1 MSESSYR
8 FDSGP
13 GYSEKTSHYCEVFL
27 FVIFLCLHL
36 SLLKL
41 LNSMSSRWYRKPL
54 VIGGFILIIIVL
66 SLVPFFLQR
75 TVVGKKNILSA
86 ESVSINRLLKNLD
99 STYWVNPH
107 HSLQKVNSLIRIA
120 EIVHDDSSLAMGH
133 YYKAACFILLE
144 RYDSAFILCHTAL
157 RFAEDHKN
165 ELVVG
170 KMKTVL
176 ANYYLAKN
184 EVNEANKYLL
194 EALVIFE
201 KLGTKKD
208 IANVLNGFGLL
219 YYDLRQPDKAI
230 GYYAQVLNLSKEP
243 DKKRQESVAFL
254 NISNCFLNKQEYD
267 STLFYLNKAAAGFRS
282 LRDSA
287 FIMMC
292 TMNRGIVS
300 ITKGEKDQ
308 GLEYYFKV
316 MDYSRRMQKKML
328 LGHTLFNIATVYYD
342 NHNMDSATSYFMES
356 MSVYRSIPN
365 RNGEKNVLQQLAK
378 IEQSK
383 NNWKQAYT
391 YYDRYIN
398 IKDSILNA
406 DLLKNINDLQWK
418 HDFQKKEDENTEIK
432 RKFEVKKRETI
443 VLIITLTLVIIV
455 VVLFGALIRLA
466 NKNLKKSGKLKEL
479 QIKHLQEQMAVHE
492 KINTLEKLR
501 LQAEIE
507 AKNKEL
513 TSSSLQLINK
523 NDILNN
529 ISNLTENF
537 YKKKAVNDEYYKRL
551 KSFLKENLDQ
561 ERDWEHF
568 KRLFEEV
575 HTDFFKKLKQS
586 CPEISENEM
595 RLCAYLKINLQ
606 NKEIAK
612 ILNVTPDSLK
622 TLRYRIRKKL
632 NLEKDAVLEDYI
644 REI

>member
-1 MSESSYR
+1 M
-8 FDSGP
+8 
-13 GYSEKTSHYCEVFL
+13 

-86 ESVSINRLLKNLD
+86 ESLSIKRLLKNLD

-184 EVNEANKYLL
+184 EFNEANKYLL

-230 GYYAQVLNLSKEP
+230 GYYTQVLNLSKEP

>member
-1 MSESSYR
+1 M
-8 FDSGP
+8 
-13 GYSEKTSHYCEVFL
+13 

-86 ESVSINRLLKNLD
+86 ESLSIKRLLKNLD

-120 EIVHDDSSLAMGH
+120 EIVHNDSSLAMGH

-184 EVNEANKYLL
+184 EFNEANKYLL

-479 QIKHLQEQMAVHE
+479 QIKHLQEQMVVHE